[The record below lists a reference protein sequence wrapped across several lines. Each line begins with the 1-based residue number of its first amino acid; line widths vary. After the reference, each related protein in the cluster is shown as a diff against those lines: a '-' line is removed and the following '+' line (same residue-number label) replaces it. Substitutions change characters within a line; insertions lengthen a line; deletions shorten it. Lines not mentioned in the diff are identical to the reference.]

1 VAAVPNVDEVRAWLK
16 LADSSMS
23 DEELADVLA
32 GEVEDQGDVCRIPL
46 EYPGDP
52 NAYPHKLR
60 MAIFRRCGRH
70 VAARGIPLGTISSD
84 EFGPSRLASFDA
96 EIERLER
103 SRRKFVFG

>member
-1 VAAVPNVDEVRAWLK
+1 MAAVPNVDEVRAWLK
-16 LADSSMS
+16 LADTSMS

-60 MAIFRRCGRH
+60 MALFRRCGRH

-103 SRRKFVFG
+103 SRRKFVSG

>member
-1 VAAVPNVDEVRAWLK
+1 MAAVPTVDEVRDWLK
-16 LADSSMS
+16 LADTSMS
-23 DEELADVLA
+23 DDELGDILA
-32 GEVEDQGDVCRIPL
+32 GEVEDQGDVCRIPP
-46 EYPGDP
+46 EYPTDP

-70 VAARGIPLGTISSD
+70 IAARDIPLGTINSD

-103 SRRKFVFG
+103 SRRKFVSG